1 MANEKTETTQRPN
14 IYQRINAVRAELPYI
29 QKDTRVDG
37 KYSAVSHDQVTAAI
51 RPLLIKHEIVIVPT
65 LVGSEEL
72 PSDPPKE
79 GKSRNRMFS
88 FIYQFAFVCAD
99 NPDDSVVFSVP
110 AHGADTLD
118 KACGKAM
125 SMATKYAILKIFN
138 LETGDQEESRMGE
151 IVDDDLVATAMSLI
165 TGAENMDELHT
176 GFTSAVRLVR
186 SDPGAMKT
194 LIRVKESRKKTLA
207 AEAAGKG
214 GGE

>member
-1 MANEKTETTQRPN
+1 MNDTVEVTKPLN
-14 IYQRINAVRAELPYI
+14 IHQRIKAVCAELAYV

-51 RPLLIKHEIVIVPT
+51 RPLLNKYNIMIWPS
-65 LVGSEEL
+65 LVSQEEL
-72 PSDPPKE
+72 PTDPPKE
-79 GKSRNRMFS
+79 GKSRNRLFS
-88 FIYQFAFVCAD
+88 FIYRFTFLNAD
-99 NPDDSVVFSVP
+99 DPDDTYSINVP

-125 SMATKYAILKIFN
+125 SMATKYAILKVFS
-138 LETGDQEESRMGE
+138 LETGDNEESRMGE
-151 IVDDDLVATAMSLI
+151 AVDDDLVATAMTLI
-165 TGAENMDELHT
+165 TTAESMEELHS

-207 AEAAGKG
+207 EAGVTV
-214 GGE
+214 